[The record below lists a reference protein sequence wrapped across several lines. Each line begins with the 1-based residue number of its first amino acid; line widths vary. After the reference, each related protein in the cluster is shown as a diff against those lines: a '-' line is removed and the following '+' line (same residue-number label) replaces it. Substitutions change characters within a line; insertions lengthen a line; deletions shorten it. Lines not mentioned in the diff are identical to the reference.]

1 MNTTQLKND
10 EKAVFALRELYGR
23 YGYIPYKMSKFEEYD
38 LYVRNKDFLIS
49 DSVITFT
56 DTNGKLMALK
66 PDVTLSIVKNS
77 RDGEGVQ
84 KLYYHE
90 NVYRVS
96 GSTHT
101 FKEIVQAGLECIGE
115 IDDYCVYEVLMLAA
129 ESLRRIAD
137 TCVLDI
143 SHMGILSALLEGVP
157 ATAAQQILRCVGD
170 KNVHELASVCDTAE
184 VAPATRDLLVQ
195 LVGLCG
201 KPVAVLP
208 RLGELLQNTAA
219 AGAYEEL
226 CTAVCAFD
234 GTALSDMLRIDF
246 SVVSDARYY
255 SGIVFKGFVDGV
267 PESVLSGGR
276 YDHLMRKMHRRSDA
290 IGFAVYLDRLE
301 RLGDSDRPFDVD
313 AVLLYGDKDTP
324 ATVARAVQALS
335 QTGSVTACRTRPEK
349 VAFRQLWQL
358 NGEEAQLIEDH
369 A

>member
-1 MNTTQLKND
+1 MNKAQLTND
-10 EKAVFALRELYGR
+10 EKIVFALRDLYER
-23 YGYIPYKMSKFEEYD
+23 YGYAPYTMSKFEEYD

-77 RDGEGVQ
+77 RDDDGLQ

-96 GSTHT
+96 GSTHA

-115 IDDYCVYEVLMLAA
+115 IDDYCVCEVLQLAA

-143 SHMGILSALLEGVP
+143 SHMGILTALLEGVAAP
-157 ATAAQQILRCVGD
+157 TAQAILQCIGD
-170 KNVHELASVCDTAE
+170 KNTHELAAVCDGASLDG
-184 VAPATRDLLVQ
+184 ATRDLLLQ

-201 KPVAVLP
+201 CPATVMPK
-208 RLGELLQNTAA
+208 LGDLLKNTAA
-219 AGAYEEL
+219 AEAFAEL
-226 CTAVCAFD
+226 KTAVS
-234 GTALSDMLRIDF
+234 ALGGSAVCDVLRIDF

-255 SGIVFKGFVDGV
+255 SGIVFKGFVNGV

-276 YDHLMRKMHRRSDA
+276 YDRLMRKMQRGSDA

-301 RLGDSDRPFDVD
+301 RLYDTDRPYDVD
-313 AVLLYGDKDTP
+313 AVLLYGETDTP
-324 ATVARAVQALS
+324 AAVMKAVRTLS
-335 QTGSVTACRTRPEK
+335 ETGSVTACRTVPEK
-349 VAFRQLWQL
+349 QTFRQLWQL
-358 NGEEAQLIEDH
+358 NGEEVQLVEDH